1 MTPKDILRN
10 IVLTAM
16 AIAMAWL
23 TAVPVAAQVNTEQVM
38 RIGVNA
44 MSFDDYIL
52 AIQYFNQAIQ
62 AKPYMARPYHMRAVA
77 KYNLDDYAGAEADA
91 TKALEINPFITEVYR
106 LRGAARQ
113 NIGRYSQAVEDYDR
127 ALEANPS
134 DQHVLFNKGLALSAM
149 EKYTDADTVFGELIR
164 RSPGLDIA
172 YFGRASVNIA
182 AADTVAADKWLQK
195 GLEINPNDFNA
206 YIMRYQIAIGS
217 GDNEAALAAID
228 KAIQLSPRNTDL
240 YIARA
245 NLRYSTDDYFGAMA
259 DYSYALDLD
268 PANDRALYNRA
279 MLRTEVQDLDNA
291 LADYERILET
301 DPNNDLAIYNHAM
314 ILAQKGDYQK
324 AVEGITRFIEL
335 YPTLSTS
342 YFVRSQ
348 WLLAL
353 GRKAAAKADDDKGR
367 ALADYRSP
375 IRRPVRKKSRLEKR
389 YEDEVARHAQQD
401 TVPTDIEELSPEE
414 FERRLNTMI
423 EVDNKTDL
431 SVQYDNSTIRGHIQN
446 RNFNAE
452 TEPYMLIS
460 FYPAPSELQRKTYYL
475 KEADDLNA
483 THILRRNLAVTP
495 QPSQPSAS
503 DIQGHFASVEYF
515 NSALSTP
522 QPRSADYIGRAMDFI
537 TLKNYEAAISDI
549 DRAIALTPGFALAYL
564 LRAQARA
571 VSAIDGDTPRSATLR
586 LVLADLDQ
594 AIALSP
600 RNAVAW
606 YNKGNILFEL
616 GDYTSA
622 ILAYTKALEYQ
633 PDMGEAFFNRGYA
646 NLKLGNSTSGKADL
660 SKAGELGIVPAYN
673 LMKRITTK

>member
-1 MTPKDILRN
+1 MRDILRH
-10 IVLTAM
+10 IILTVT
-16 AIAMAWL
+16 AIAMTWIGS
-23 TAVPVAAQVNTEQVM
+23 PVLAQVNTEQVM

-62 AKPYMARPYHMRAVA
+62 AKPYLARPYHMRAVA
-77 KYNLDDYAGAEADA
+77 KYNLEDYAGADADA
-91 TKALEINPFITEVYR
+91 TKALEINPYITEVYR

-113 NIGRYSQAVEDYDR
+113 NIGRFAEAVEDYDR
-127 ALEANPS
+127 ALDADPD
-134 DQHVLFNKGLALSAM
+134 DQRVLFNKGLAMAAM
-149 EKYTDADTVFGELIR
+149 DKYTDADTIFGQLIR
-164 RSPGLDIA
+164 RNSGMDIA
-172 YFGRASVNIA
+172 YFGRANVNIA
-182 AADTVAADKWLQK
+182 AGDTVAATRWLEK
-195 GLEINPNDFNA
+195 GIEINPNDFNA
-206 YIMRYQIAIGS
+206 HIMRYQIAIGRN
-217 GDNEAALAAID
+217 DNDAALAAID

-245 NLRYSTDDYFGAMA
+245 NLRYTTDDYFGAMA
-259 DYSYALDLD
+259 DYTYALDLD
-268 PANDRALYNRA
+268 PGNDRALYNRA

-291 LADYERILET
+291 LTDYESILAA
-301 DPNNDLAIYNHAM
+301 DPDNDLAIYNHAM
-314 ILAQKGDYQK
+314 ILAQKGDYK
-324 AVEGITRFIEL
+324 RAVDGISRFIAL

-353 GRKAAAKADDDKGR
+353 GRKAAAKADYDKGR
-367 ALADYRSP
+367 DLADYRTP
-375 IRRPVRKKSRLEKR
+375 IRRPVRKKSKLEKK
-389 YEDEVARHAQQD
+389 YEEETARHERD
-401 TVPTDIEELSPEE
+401 TVPTDIEELTPEE
-414 FERRLNTMI
+414 FERRLSTMI
-423 EVDNKTDL
+423 EVSNETDL
-431 SVQYDNSTIRGHIQN
+431 GVQYDNSTIRGLIQN

-460 FYPAPSELQRKTYYL
+460 FYPTPSELQRKTYYL

-483 THILRRNLAVTP
+483 THILRKNLAVTP
-495 QPSQPSAS
+495 LPSQPSEA

-515 NSALSTP
+515 NSALSTE

-537 TLKNYEAAISDI
+537 TLKNFDAAIDDI
-549 DRAIALTPGFALAYL
+549 DRALAITPGYALSYM
-564 LRAQARA
+564 LRAQARVCA
-571 VSAIDGDTPRSATLR
+571 ASGNDTPRSSTLR
-586 LVLADLDQ
+586 LAIADLDQ

-606 YNKGNILFEL
+606 YNKGNLLFEL

-622 ILAYTKALEYQ
+622 ILAFTKAIEYQ

-646 NLKLGNSTSGKADL
+646 NLKLGNSVSGKADL